1 MAKTIIELPQV
12 GESVT
17 EGVISKWLVQPGAK
31 VRKYDPLVEVMTD
44 KVNMEV
50 PSPFAGTFIRALVE
64 EGDTVPM
71 GLPIAEM
78 DVDGPVP
85 SAPAPQ
91 AEAARGAASA
101 SAGSFEFVD
110 SVRSVG
116 PTGSGEGGQGRP
128 DALQDAANAAKSV
141 GSATGREAIRL
152 SPLVKRLVEQ
162 HGVDASLLS
171 GTGVGGRITKEDV
184 LAFVESGQ
192 GAGRVAAG
200 TAATGPTVLDVV
212 VAKEAGNIMQLTPLR
227 KTIAA
232 RMERS
237 AREIPAAWSM
247 FEVDVTGLVAYRTAQ
262 RDTFTQEAGVPLT
275 YLPFA
280 AYAVAQA
287 LMANV
292 LLNGRWAGTGVALN
306 DHVNLGIAVST
317 EAGLMV
323 PVIHNA
329 DKLGVRDLALRAHA
343 LIQAAREGKLK
354 LEDVQ
359 GGTFTLN
366 NTGALGSVISAPIIN
381 HPQAA
386 IMTTEAIIKRPV
398 VVAGD
403 GIAARS
409 MMNLCMTFDHRVCDG
424 AEAGRFLADVKAR
437 LEAIGVSSSLL

>member
-1 MAKTIIELPQV
+1 MARTIIELPQV

-17 EGVISKWLVQPGAK
+17 EGVISKWLVEPGAK

-50 PSPFAGTFIRALVE
+50 PSPYAGTFTKALAE

-71 GLPIAEM
+71 GQAIAEM
-78 DVDGPVP
+78 DVEGEVPAATAPAAPVA
-85 SAPAPQ
+85 SAPPK
-91 AEAARGAASA
+91 

-128 DALQDAANAAKSV
+128 DALQDAANAAK
-141 GSATGREAIRL
+141 GTGQQKL
-152 SPLVKRLVEQ
+152 SPLVKRLVDQ
-162 HGVDASLLS
+162 HRVDASLLT
-171 GTGVGGRITKEDV
+171 GTGMGGRITKEDV
-184 LAFVESGQ
+184 LVFVESGL
-192 GAGRVAAG
+192 GAKAKAAPVSAAVMPSTVVAA
-200 TAATGPTVLDVV
+200 P
-212 VAKEAGNIMQLTPLR
+212 AGNVMPLTPLR
-227 KTIAA
+227 KTIAVH
-232 RMERS
+232 MERS

-247 FEVDVTGLVAYRTAQ
+247 FETDVTGLVAYRAAQ
-262 RDTFTQEAGVPLT
+262 REAFEREAGVSLT

-287 LMANV
+287 LMANP
-292 LLNGRWAGTGVALN
+292 LLNGRWAETGIALN

-317 EAGLMV
+317 DAGLFV

-329 DKLGVRDLALRAHA
+329 DKLGVRDLAIRIHGLVS
-343 LIQAAREGKLK
+343 AARDGKLT
-354 LEDVQ
+354 LDDVQ

-366 NTGALGSVISAPIIN
+366 NTGALGSVVSAPIIN

-386 IMTTEAIIKRPV
+386 IVTTEAIIKRPM
-398 VVAGD
+398 VVAND
-403 GIAARS
+403 AIAVRS

-424 AEAGRFLADVKAR
+424 AEAGKFLADIKAR
-437 LEAIGVSSSLL
+437 LEAISESSSLL

>member
-17 EGVISKWLVQPGAK
+17 EGVISKWLVEPGAK

-50 PSPFAGTFIRALVE
+50 PSPFTGTFTRALAA

-71 GLPIAEM
+71 GQAIAEM
-78 DVDGPVP
+78 DVEGEVP
-85 SAPAPQ
+85 EAAPK
-91 AEAARGAASA
+91 AEAPRAGAPASA
-101 SAGSFEFVD
+101 SSFEFVD

-128 DALQDAANAAKSV
+128 DALQDAANAAKTT
-141 GSATGREAIRL
+141 GSGNGGEPVRL
-152 SPLVKRLVEQ
+152 SPLVKRMVEQ

-184 LAFVESGQ
+184 LAFVESGS
-192 GAGRVAAG
+192 ARSAASPEPVS
-200 TAATGPTVLDVV
+200 TIAEPAENVM
-212 VAKEAGNIMQLTPLR
+212 ALTPLR
-227 KTIAA
+227 KIIAA
-232 RMERS
+232 HMERS

-247 FEVDVTGLVAYRTAQ
+247 FEVDVTGLVAYRAAQ
-262 RDTFTQEAGVPLT
+262 RDAFARDAGVPLT

-287 LMANV
+287 LMANP
-292 LLNGRWAGTGVALN
+292 LLNGRWADTGIALN

-329 DKLGVRDLALRAHA
+329 ERLGVRDLALRAHA
-343 LIQAAREGKLK
+343 LIEAARNGKLT
-354 LEDVQ
+354 LDDVQ

-366 NTGALGSVISAPIIN
+366 NTGALGSVVSAPIIN

-386 IMTTEAIIKRPV
+386 IVTTEAIIKRPV
-398 VVAGD
+398 VVEGD
-403 GIAARS
+403 QIAVRS

-424 AEAGRFLADVKAR
+424 AEAGKFLADIKAR
-437 LEAIGVSSSLL
+437 LEAINEGSSLL